1 MTAMMMIIIS
11 TITIIKICIDCCRL
25 NNNNDDYIGEEKIW
39 KHRPIKNSNKL
50 KLKKVFILK
59 ENLVVCD
66 IYAVHQRI
74 SVPRVGRLITRLL
87 CNAL

>member
-11 TITIIKICIDCCRL
+11 TITIIKIYIDCCRL

-50 KLKKVFILK
+50 KLKG
-59 ENLVVCD
+59 
-66 IYAVHQRI
+66 IYFERK
-74 SVPRVGRLITRLL
+74 SRRLRYLRGTFNGFPDREGRLITRLL
-87 CNAL
+87 CNSL